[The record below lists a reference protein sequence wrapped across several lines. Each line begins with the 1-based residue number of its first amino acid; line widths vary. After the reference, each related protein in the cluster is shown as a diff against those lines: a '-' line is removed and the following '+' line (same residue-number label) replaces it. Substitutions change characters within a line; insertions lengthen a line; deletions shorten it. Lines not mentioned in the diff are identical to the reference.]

1 MSSSSDDK
9 SIRSGHYENATVDDD
24 EKFPLFFFVNVFSSF
39 LPSQQLAQRLDL
51 CIYMQIYIKGK
62 ISFIY
67 PKQNSLSMQR
77 DGKQKVSSLVIYR
90 ICEF

>member
-1 MSSSSDDK
+1 MFTKGKLQPDSSL
-9 SIRSGHYENATVDDD
+9 H
-24 EKFPLFFFVNVFSSF
+24 FHFVNVFSSF